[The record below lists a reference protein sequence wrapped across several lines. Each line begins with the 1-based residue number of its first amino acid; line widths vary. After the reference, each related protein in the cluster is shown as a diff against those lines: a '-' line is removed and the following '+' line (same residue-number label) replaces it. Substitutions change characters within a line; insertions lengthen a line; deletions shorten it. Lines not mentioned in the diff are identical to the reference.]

1 MGQPDKRTSDVIRLG
16 GKYPTGVL
24 ENPEPI
30 AQRFAH
36 SSDLRRGARRAPDP
50 PRAPHSAA
58 PRLAPREPTASSAQ
72 FTRRTFW
79 LIAGLLAA
87 AWVPCVILG
96 SMWFGSTG
104 AMAPPAAQAPEPQP
118 IAPHAVLTTSTRLDA
133 KAGDTIGF

>member
-1 MGQPDKRTSDVIRLG
+1 MGQPKKLGSDVVRLS
-16 GKYPTGVL
+16 GKYPAGAL

-36 SSDLRRGARRAPDP
+36 SSDLRRATRRVADP
-50 PRAPHSAA
+50 PRGPPPAA
-58 PRLAPREPTASSAQ
+58 PSFATHERTLLSAQ

-104 AMAPPAAQAPEPQP
+104 ATAPPAAQ
-118 IAPHAVLTTSTRLDA
+118 
-133 KAGDTIGF
+133 

>member
-1 MGQPDKRTSDVIRLG
+1 MGQPGKRTSDVIRLS

-36 SSDLRRGARRAPDP
+36 SLDLRRGARRAADP
-50 PRAPHSAA
+50 PRAPHSAV
-58 PRLAPREPTASSAQ
+58 PRLASHEPTTSSTQ

-96 SMWFGSTG
+96 SMWF
-104 AMAPPAAQAPEPQP
+104 
-118 IAPHAVLTTSTRLDA
+118 
-133 KAGDTIGF
+133 

>member
-1 MGQPDKRTSDVIRLG
+1 MGQPGKRTSDVIRLS

-36 SSDLRRGARRAPDP
+36 STDLRRGARRAADP

-58 PRLAPREPTASSAQ
+58 SRFATHERPRSPAQ
-72 FTRRTFW
+72 FTRRTSW

-96 SMWFGSTG
+96 SLWF
-104 AMAPPAAQAPEPQP
+104 
-118 IAPHAVLTTSTRLDA
+118 
-133 KAGDTIGF
+133 